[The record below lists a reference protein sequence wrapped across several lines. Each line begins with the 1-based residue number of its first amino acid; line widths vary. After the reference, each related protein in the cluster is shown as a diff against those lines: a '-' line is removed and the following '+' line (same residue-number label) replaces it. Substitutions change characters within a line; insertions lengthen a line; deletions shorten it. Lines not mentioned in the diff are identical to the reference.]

1 MKGVNLVME
10 QVIAEFFSPSKKYKV
25 QIIKRKDDLYT
36 TEVYRWMEDCGY
48 EFWSFMSQ
56 GLSLIDCEEHAR
68 KIAIEQLKECS
79 RENLNTDV
87 LKD

>member
-1 MKGVNLVME
+1 ME

-48 EFWSFMSQ
+48 EFRSFYWLIRSFPNRGTEILSMRR
-56 GLSLIDCEEHAR
+56 GLLLCFFKA
-68 KIAIEQLKECS
+68 
-79 RENLNTDV
+79 V
-87 LKD
+87 